1 MNHHAAEAAMF
12 WVGAL
17 FVFTPLAF
25 AGVVLGVW
33 WYGKRRE
40 RQRAGKPAI
49 EQGTA
54 R

>member
-1 MNHHAAEAAMF
+1 MNHHAAETAMF

-17 FVFTPLAF
+17 FVFTPIVF
-25 AGVVLGVW
+25 VGVILGVW

-40 RQRAGKPAI
+40 RREQSPADGAVL
-49 EQGTA
+49 EH